1 MRAEGSQESGQVD
14 SGQLLPLAASF
25 GGGTDRDPADG
36 GGDRLD
42 TTRTEAVAAGREAVA
57 TATGAEGPVTER
69 SGATGLRWPAAYR
82 VRLVVGD
89 LVVGILA
96 SITALLLRFGEVPS
110 SDVVVVGVVATALAW
125 VTAVRLLKGYQA
137 RHLGQGAEEYRAVV
151 WAGLVLLGAVGLT
164 SYAFKM
170 ELSRGYAF
178 LTAPLVVVLALVLR
192 KCLRMWL
199 TRQRSIGN
207 YRQRTIVVGSVAS
220 ATELVKE
227 LRRSPSQSFELAG
240 ACVTGAGDDRTE
252 IEGVPVVGN
261 PRDVILAVDFNDA
274 DIVAV
279 SGHPGLS
286 GRDLRELAWELE
298 ERHVDLVISP
308 GIFEVA
314 GPRLSI
320 RAEAGVS
327 LLHVERPVRTGS
339 ALLVKRGQDLA
350 LAAVLTLLAVPFLLM
365 VAVAIRLDSKGPV
378 LFRQTRIGQQGQK
391 FRIFKF
397 RTMAVDAEARLSA
410 LVHEGHDLNQVLFKS
425 KTDPR
430 ITRVGRWLRRFSV
443 DEVPQLFNV
452 LRGEMS
458 LVGPR
463 PGLAAEV
470 DQYEPDAMRRL
481 RVRPGMTGLWQ
492 VSGRSTLDW
501 EQTVR
506 LDLWY
511 VDNWS
516 TTLDLQILARTARA
530 VIGGS
535 GAY

>member
-1 MRAEGSQESGQVD
+1 MLVSSVRAEGSQESGQVEV
-14 SGQLLPLAASF
+14 GKLLPFALAA
-25 GGGTDRDPADG
+25 GGPTQRKRTDTPASAKP
-36 GGDRLD
+36 R
-42 TTRTEAVAAGREAVA
+42 RRES
-57 TATGAEGPVTER
+57 R
-69 SGATGLRWPAAYR
+69 LRWPEAYR
-82 VRLVVGD
+82 LRLVLGD
-89 LVVGILA
+89 LVAGLLA
-96 SITALLLRFGEVPS
+96 STTALLVRFGYVPS
-110 SDVVVVGVVATALAW
+110 SEVVVAGVVLTALAW
-125 VTAVRLLKGYQA
+125 VTAVRLLKGYQT
-137 RHLGQGAEEYRAVV
+137 RNLGQGAEEYRTVV
-151 WAGLVLLGAVGLT
+151 WAGSVLLGAVALT

-178 LTAPLVVVLALVLR
+178 LVVPLVVIFSLVLR
-192 KCLRMWL
+192 KVLRTWL
-199 TRQRSIGN
+199 SRQRILGN
-207 YRQRTIVVGSVAS
+207 YRQRTIVVGSLLS
-220 ATELVKE
+220 ATELIRE
-227 LRRSPSQSFELAG
+227 LRRSPSKSFELTG
-240 ACVTGAGDDRTE
+240 ACITGAGTGDRSE
-252 IEGVPVVGN
+252 IDGVPVVGN
-261 PRDVILAVDFNDA
+261 PRDVVLAVDFNDA

-339 ALLVKRGQDLA
+339 ALLVKRIQDLV
-350 LAAVLTLLAVPFLLM
+350 LAAVLSVLALPFLL
-365 VAVAIRLDSKGPV
+365 VIALAVRLDSKGPV
-378 LFRQTRIGQQGQK
+378 LYRQTRIGQRGQE
-391 FRIFKF
+391 FEIFKF
-397 RTMAVDAEARLSA
+397 RTMAVDAEARRSA
-410 LVHEGHDLNQVLFKS
+410 LIAQGHDVNAVLFKS
-425 KTDPR
+425 RHDPR
-430 ITRVGRWLRRFSV
+430 ITRVGRYLRRFSV
-443 DEVPQLFNV
+443 DEVPQLINV

-463 PGLAAEV
+463 PGLACEV

-516 TTLDLQILARTARA
+516 STLDFQILIRTARA
-530 VIGGS
+530 VVGGS

>member
-1 MRAEGSQESGQVD
+1 M
-14 SGQLLPLAASF
+14 
-25 GGGTDRDPADG
+25 
-36 GGDRLD
+36 
-42 TTRTEAVAAGREAVA
+42 AGV
-57 TATGAEGPVTER
+57 
-69 SGATGLRWPAAYR
+69 
-82 VRLVVGD
+82 
-89 LVVGILA
+89 LA
-96 SITALLLRFGEVPS
+96 STIAVMVRFGYVPRGE
-110 SDVVVVGVVATALAW
+110 VVVAGVVLTALAW
-125 VTAVRLLKGYQA
+125 VTAIRLLGGYLA
-137 RHLGQGAEEYRAVV
+137 RHLGQGAEEYRVV
-151 WAGLVLLGAVGLT
+151 LWAGSILLGAVGLT

-178 LTAPLVVVLALVLR
+178 MVVPLVVGLSLVLR
-192 KCLRMWL
+192 KVLRMWL
-199 TRQRSIGN
+199 TRQRLLGR
-207 YRQRTIVVGSVAS
+207 YRQRTIVVGSVTS
-220 ATELVKE
+220 AAELIRE
-227 LRRSPSQSFELAG
+227 LRRSPSKSFELAG
-240 ACVTGAGDDRTE
+240 ACVTGAESRGE

-261 PRDVILAVDFNDA
+261 PRDVVLAVDFSDA

-279 SGHPGLS
+279 SGHPGMS
-286 GRDLRELAWELE
+286 GRDLRELSWELE

-327 LLHVERPVRTGS
+327 LLYVERPIRTGS
-339 ALLVKRGQDLA
+339 PLLIKRGQDLA
-350 LAAVLTLLAVPFLLM
+350 LAAVLALVALPFLLLIALL
-365 VAVAIRLDSKGPV
+365 VRLDSKGPI
-378 LFRQTRIGQQGQK
+378 LFRQTRIGQSGQE

-397 RTMAVDAEARLSA
+397 RTMTIDAEAGLSA
-410 LVHEGHDLNQVLFKS
+410 LVAEGHDLNAVLFKS
-425 KTDPR
+425 KHDPR
-430 ITRVGRWLRRFSV
+430 VTRVGRLLRRFSV
-443 DEVPQLFNV
+443 DEVPQLLNV
-452 LRGEMS
+452 FRGEMS

-463 PGLAAEV
+463 PGLASEV

-530 VIGGS
+530 VIAGS

>member
-14 SGQLLPLAASF
+14 SGRLLPLAAS
-25 GGGTDRDPADG
+25 
-36 GGDRLD
+36 
-42 TTRTEAVAAGREAVA
+42 AAGGRDTVSGDSGRERENGSAA
-57 TATGAEGPVTER
+57 APAAQRARAPEM
-69 SGATGLRWPAAYR
+69 RWPAAYR
-82 VRLVVGD
+82 VRLVIGD
-89 LVVGILA
+89 LAVGVLA
-96 SITALLLRFGEVPS
+96 STTALLVRFGAVPS
-110 SDVVVVGVVATALAW
+110 SAVVVAGVPATALAW
-125 VTAVRLLKGYQA
+125 VLAVRILSGYQS

-151 WAGLVLLGAVGLT
+151 WAGLVLLGAAGLT
-164 SYAFKM
+164 SFAFKM
-170 ELSRGYAF
+170 EVSRGYVF
-178 LTAPLVVVLALVLR
+178 LTVPLVVLFALLLR
-192 KCLRMWL
+192 KGLRRWL
-199 TRQRSIGN
+199 IRQRSIGN
-207 YRQRTIVVGSVAS
+207 YRQRTIVVGSLAS
-220 ATELVKE
+220 ATELIKE

-240 ACVTGAGDDRTE
+240 ACVTGAGGDDRTA
-252 IEGVPVVGN
+252 IDGVPVVGN
-261 PRDVILAVDFNDA
+261 PRDVVLAVDFSDA

-339 ALLVKRGQDLA
+339 ALLVKRAQDLA
-350 LAAVLTLLAVPFLLM
+350 LAAVLTLLAVPFLLL
-365 VAVAIRLDSKGPV
+365 VAFAIRLDSKGPV
-378 LFRQTRIGQQGQK
+378 LFRQTRIGQSGQE

-410 LVHEGHDLNQVLFKS
+410 LVDQGHDLNEVLFKS
-425 KTDPR
+425 RTDPR

-470 DQYEPDAMRRL
+470 DQYEPDALRRL

>member
-1 MRAEGSQESGQVD
+1 MRAEGAQESGRVEFGELAPVVQSVD
-14 SGQLLPLAASF
+14 GEIER
-25 GGGTDRDPADG
+25 DRDRRASGEHRP
-36 GGDRLD
+36 
-42 TTRTEAVAAGREAVA
+42 GRDE
-57 TATGAEGPVTER
+57 
-69 SGATGLRWPAAYR
+69 SGSVRWPAAYR
-82 VRLVVGD
+82 LRLIGGD
-89 LVVGILA
+89 LLAGLLA
-96 SITALLLRFGEVPS
+96 SMTAVLVRFGQVPTNEMA
-110 SDVVVVGVVATALAW
+110 VLGGVLLTAMAW
-125 VTAVRLLKGYQA
+125 VTAVRLLRGYQA
-137 RHLGQGAEEYRAVV
+137 RYLGQGADEYRSVV
-151 WAGLVLLGAVGLT
+151 WAGGVLLGAVGLT
-164 SYAFKM
+164 SYAFKL

-178 LTAPLVVVLALVLR
+178 MVVPLVVLLSLVLR
-192 KCLRMWL
+192 KMLRMWL
-199 TRQRSIGN
+199 ARQRILGN
-207 YRQRTIVVGSVAS
+207 YRQRTIVVGSAS
-220 ATELVKE
+220 SAAELIRE
-227 LRRSPSQSFELAG
+227 MRRSPSKSFELAG
-240 ACVTGAGDDRTE
+240 ACVIGAAADDCTE

-274 DIVAV
+274 DVVAV

-298 ERHVDLVISP
+298 ERQVDLVISP

-327 LLHVERPVRTGS
+327 LLHVERPIRTGS

-350 LAAVLTLLAVPFLLM
+350 LAALLVLVGLPFLLM
-365 VAVAIRLDSKGPV
+365 VALLVRLDSKGPV
-378 LFRQTRIGQQGQK
+378 LFTQTRIGQRGQE

-397 RTMAVDAEARLSA
+397 RTMAVDAEARLSDLA
-410 LVHEGHDLNQVLFKS
+410 AMGHDLNAVLFKS
-425 KTDPR
+425 QHDPR
-430 ITRVGRWLRRFSV
+430 ITRVGHWLRRFSI
-443 DEVPQLFNV
+443 DEVPQLLNV

-463 PGLAAEV
+463 PGLASEV

-530 VIGGS
+530 VLGGS